1 MYQEQPY
8 MGAVTIARRSPIT
21 GARLDEADV
30 MPNDYK
36 KELRSRPEATTIET
50 PISAKARIRGEW
62 SQWLEERKARF
73 QEAHNAQ

>member
-1 MYQEQPY
+1 MHSEQQY

-36 KELRSRPEATTIET
+36 AQLRARPEATTIET
-50 PISAKARIRGEW
+50 PTRAKARIKDEW
-62 SQWLEERKARF
+62 SQWKNERTARF
-73 QEAHNAQ
+73 KEVSNA